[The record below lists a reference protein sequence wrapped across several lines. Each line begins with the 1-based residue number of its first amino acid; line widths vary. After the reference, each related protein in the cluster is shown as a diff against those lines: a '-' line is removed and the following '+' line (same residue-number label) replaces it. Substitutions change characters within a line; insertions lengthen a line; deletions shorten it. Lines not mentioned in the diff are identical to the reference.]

1 MYLSPLCLR
10 PAPVPEKQEPPDPAS
25 YHYVTHPGPSSGTIP
40 QGQIKTQSPTKQLK
54 PQGQISPRKQPI
66 EPKAVDI
73 SQREAMEEPSSDE
86 AASDLDDSPSRQQLP
101 SHGVVL
107 RRPQQ
112 QVGTKNIQEGSTH
125 VKVSSPMD
133 GHQQQLEVPYIGEYA
148 TLDTKFME
156 VEPVQVPQDALTSPQ
171 LIVPINHHNDS
182 NEGRPVKPVYDPGE
196 YSYAELD
203 HIRAKKAAQRAAK
216 MNKSKPSQVS
226 TSYIMGVVKG
236 CGYNCVHLTHRTL
249 VDRSVYIILVMFA

>member
-1 MYLSPLCLR
+1 MCLR
-10 PAPVPEKQEPPDPAS
+10 PAPVQEKQEPSDPAT
-25 YHYVTHPGPSSGTIP
+25 YHYVTHPGTSSGTKP
-40 QGQIKTQSPTKQLK
+40 QGQIKTQSPTKQSK
-54 PQGQISPRKQPI
+54 PQGQISPRKQPV
-66 EPKAVDI
+66 EHKVVDI
-73 SQREAMEEPSSDE
+73 SRREAMEEPSSDE
-86 AASDLDDSPSRQQLP
+86 AASDLDDSPSRQQP
-101 SHGVVL
+101 ASHGVVL

-112 QVGTKNIQEGSTH
+112 HLETKNIQEGSTH
-125 VKVSSPMD
+125 VNVSSPMD
-133 GHQQQLEVPYIGEYA
+133 GQQQQLEVPYIGEYA

-182 NEGRPVKPVYDPGE
+182 NVSQPVKPVYDPGE

-226 TSYIMGVVKG
+226 TSYIMGVVKR
-236 CGYNCVHLTHRTL
+236 VWLHLCSLLDIQDINGH
-249 VDRSVYIILVMFA
+249 SVYISNV